1 MMTPEERSKIEKR
14 VREMEVCSDT
24 LWAKDVIKCLAEIDR
39 LTAENAR
46 LTKVVDQAIGWID
59 EGDHFIISDSGNYL
73 ELAAELEARSR

>member
-1 MMTPEERSKIEKR
+1 MTPERLAEIKR
-14 VREMEVCSDT
+14 GYHVGCVAE
-24 LWAKDVIKCLAEIDR
+24 LLAEIDR

-46 LTKVVDQAIGWID
+46 LSKVVDQAIGWID